1 MFLENEECRGETAE
15 EVQLKDVN
23 NFAWVCKVNFWEQEL
38 KFKVFFVLFS
48 LLSHFV
54 NSSYDTF
61 RLCTHL
67 HIYRDIIG
75 YLLVVKTIILFPSQ
89 AYNHSEKNPEKL
101 GINGKNFCVL
111 CVLNLFFW

>member
-1 MFLENEECRGETAE
+1 
-15 EVQLKDVN
+15 
-23 NFAWVCKVNFWEQEL
+23 
-38 KFKVFFVLFS
+38 
-48 LLSHFV
+48 V